1 MNWLKRVATLSMIF
15 GATFSQAN
23 SRQQCTS
30 KPLKPTHESLVRQN
44 EAINQM
50 GLERIQNEF
59 ELSCL
64 VKAGILVALP
74 NTDAVKPAPSLPANR
89 RYALPRTV
97 FFLLSLSEAYRQ
109 QFGKALTV
117 DSAVRPKSVQERLR
131 RTNRAAAPVNG
142 ETASSHE
149 SGTTFDLSKKM
160 PRAQL
165 QWLRN
170 VLSYE
175 VAMNHVIVEDER
187 NCLHVMV
194 LGGTE

>member
-1 MNWLKRVATLSMIF
+1 MRAITVILLILTTL
-15 GATFSQAN
+15 GTAQAKHIKVKTTN
-23 SRQQCTS
+23 SLSPSR
-30 KPLKPTHESLVRQN
+30 ESLLRQN
-44 EAINQM
+44 AAIDQM

-64 VKAGILVALP
+64 VKTGILVALP
-74 NTDAVKPAPSLPANR
+74 SSDRAVRIAPSLPADR

-160 PRAQL
+160 PRGEL

-170 VLSYE
+170 MLGMYQAYDV
-175 VAMNHVIVEDER
+175 VIVEEEK
-187 NCLHVMV
+187 NCLHIMV
-194 LGGTE
+194 LE

>member
-1 MNWLKRVATLSMIF
+1 MNWLKQAVTLSVLF
-15 GATFSQAN
+15 GATFAQAN
-23 SRQQCTS
+23 SRHQCTS
-30 KPLKPTHESLVRQN
+30 KSLKPTHESLVRQN
-44 EAINQM
+44 EAIDQM
-50 GLERIQNEF
+50 SLERIQNEF

>member
-1 MNWLKRVATLSMIF
+1 MNWLKQAVTLSVLF
-15 GATFSQAN
+15 GATFAQAN
-23 SRQQCTS
+23 SRHQCTS
-30 KPLKPTHESLVRQN
+30 KSLKPTHESLVRQN
-44 EAINQM
+44 EAIDQM

-131 RTNRAAAPVNG
+131 RTNRAAAPVDG

-170 VLSYE
+170 MLGMYQAYDV
-175 VAMNHVIVEDER
+175 VIVEEER
-187 NCLHVMV
+187 RCLHVQV
-194 LGGTE
+194 IGET

>member
-1 MNWLKRVATLSMIF
+1 
-15 GATFSQAN
+15 
-23 SRQQCTS
+23 
-30 KPLKPTHESLVRQN
+30 
-44 EAINQM
+44 M
-50 GLERIQNEF
+50 GLERIQDEF

-64 VKAGILVALP
+64 VKAESLVALP
-74 NTDAVKPAPSLPANR
+74 NNRAIKIAPSLPANR

-131 RTNRAAAPVNG
+131 RTNYSAAPVDG

-149 SGTTFDLSKKM
+149 VGTTFDLSKKM
-160 PRAQL
+160 SRAQL

-170 VLSYE
+170 MLSMYQGYN
-175 VAMNHVIVEDER
+175 VVIVEEEK
-187 NCLHVMV
+187 NCMHIMV
-194 LGGTE
+194 IGETE

>member
-1 MNWLKRVATLSMIF
+1 
-15 GATFSQAN
+15 
-23 SRQQCTS
+23 
-30 KPLKPTHESLVRQN
+30 
-44 EAINQM
+44 
-50 GLERIQNEF
+50 
-59 ELSCL
+59 
-64 VKAGILVALP
+64 
-74 NTDAVKPAPSLPANR
+74 
-89 RYALPRTV
+89 V

-170 VLSYE
+170 MLGMYQAYDV
-175 VAMNHVIVEDER
+175 VIVEEEK
-187 NCLHVMV
+187 NCLHIMV
-194 LGGTE
+194 LE

>member
-1 MNWLKRVATLSMIF
+1 
-15 GATFSQAN
+15 
-23 SRQQCTS
+23 
-30 KPLKPTHESLVRQN
+30 
-44 EAINQM
+44 
-50 GLERIQNEF
+50 
-59 ELSCL
+59 L

-74 NTDAVKPAPSLPANR
+74 NTDAVKTAPSLPANR

-117 DSAVRPKSVQERLR
+117 DSAVRPKCVQERLR
-131 RTNRAAAPVNG
+131 RTNRAAAPVDG

-170 VLSYE
+170 MLGMYQAYDV
-175 VAMNHVIVEDER
+175 VIVEEER
-187 NCLHVMV
+187 RCLHVQV
-194 LGGTE
+194 IGET

>member
-1 MNWLKRVATLSMIF
+1 MNWLKQAVTLSVLF
-15 GATFSQAN
+15 GATFAQAN
-23 SRQQCTS
+23 SRHQCTS
-30 KPLKPTHESLVRQN
+30 KSLKPTHESLVRQN
-44 EAINQM
+44 EAIDQM

-160 PRAQL
+160 PRGEL

-170 VLSYE
+170 MLGMYQAYDV
-175 VAMNHVIVEDER
+175 VIVEEEK
-187 NCLHVMV
+187 NCLHIMV
-194 LGGTE
+194 LE

>member
-1 MNWLKRVATLSMIF
+1 MNWLKQAVTLSVLF
-15 GATFSQAN
+15 GATFAQAN
-23 SRQQCTS
+23 SRHQCTS
-30 KPLKPTHESLVRQN
+30 KSLKPTHESLVRQN
-44 EAINQM
+44 EAIDQM

-131 RTNRAAAPVNG
+131 RTNRAAAPVDG

-170 VLSYE
+170 MLGMYQAYDV
-175 VAMNHVIVEDER
+175 VIVEEEK
-187 NCLHVMV
+187 NCLHIMV
-194 LGGTE
+194 LE

>member
-1 MNWLKRVATLSMIF
+1 MNWLKQAVTLSVLF
-15 GATFSQAN
+15 GATFAQAN
-23 SRQQCTS
+23 SRHQCTS
-30 KPLKPTHESLVRQN
+30 KSLKPTHESLVRQN
-44 EAINQM
+44 EAIDQM
-50 GLERIQNEF
+50 SLERIQNEF

-170 VLSYE
+170 MLGMYQAYDV
-175 VAMNHVIVEDER
+175 VIVEEER
-187 NCLHVMV
+187 RCLHVQV
-194 LGGTE
+194 IGET

>member
-1 MNWLKRVATLSMIF
+1 MNWLKQAVTLSVLF
-15 GATFSQAN
+15 GATFAQAN
-23 SRQQCTS
+23 SRHQCTS
-30 KPLKPTHESLVRQN
+30 KSLKPTHESLVRQN
-44 EAINQM
+44 EAIDQM

-170 VLSYE
+170 MLGMYQAYDV
-175 VAMNHVIVEDER
+175 VIVEEER
-187 NCLHVMV
+187 RCLHVQV
-194 LGGTE
+194 IGET

>member
-1 MNWLKRVATLSMIF
+1 MNWLKQAVTLSVLF
-15 GATFSQAN
+15 GATFAQAN
-23 SRQQCTS
+23 SRHQCTS
-30 KPLKPTHESLVRQN
+30 KSLKPTHESLVRQN
-44 EAINQM
+44 EAIDQM

-149 SGTTFDLSKKM
+149 SGTIFDLSKKM
-160 PRAQL
+160 PRGEL

-170 VLSYE
+170 MLGMYQAYDV
-175 VAMNHVIVEDER
+175 VIVEEEK
-187 NCLHVMV
+187 NCLHIMV
-194 LGGTE
+194 LE

>member
-23 SRQQCTS
+23 SRHQCTS
-30 KPLKPTHESLVRQN
+30 KSLKPTHESLVRQN
-44 EAINQM
+44 EAIYQM

-170 VLSYE
+170 MLGMYQAYDV
-175 VAMNHVIVEDER
+175 VIVEEEK
-187 NCLHVMV
+187 NCLHIMV
-194 LGGTE
+194 LE

>member
-1 MNWLKRVATLSMIF
+1 
-15 GATFSQAN
+15 
-23 SRQQCTS
+23 
-30 KPLKPTHESLVRQN
+30 
-44 EAINQM
+44 
-50 GLERIQNEF
+50 
-59 ELSCL
+59 L

-160 PRAQL
+160 PRGEL

>member
-1 MNWLKRVATLSMIF
+1 MNWLKQAVTLSVLF
-15 GATFSQAN
+15 GATFAQAN
-23 SRQQCTS
+23 SRHQCTS
-30 KPLKPTHESLVRQN
+30 KSLKPTHESLVRQN
-44 EAINQM
+44 EAIDQM

-170 VLSYE
+170 MLGMYQAYDV
-175 VAMNHVIVEDER
+175 VIVEEEK
-187 NCLHVMV
+187 NCLHIMV
-194 LGGTE
+194 LE